1 MKRKLALLLI
11 TTLLVSTA
19 AYADFGFDTEADYTG
34 EAFFA
39 PADSTSSN
47 THNYN
52 NSSSGEKKDSHTVP
66 PVKQLRLKLQDH
78 MDRKEARKY
87 ELAPTAADIYTGEIE
102 TSEYASQEVE
112 DNFDEMIAPD
122 GFEADEDALSES
134 EKPKKS
140 LFKKKQKQVEPEE
153 TEDIVLDCQNVDYDT
168 EKSLVYATGDVSVE
182 FVKQGIVVKADIIT
196 FDRINNTIKAEG
208 NVNIVKGKQTVTG
221 DYIFVD
227 MNEENA
233 LIENPMTRMGSMKIQ
248 SKKGYVY
255 GDRIVQENGIMDVDE
270 SFPINFRSGT
280 RGPRLSRMLLPKDE
294 TLTEDMSKGLI
305 TFKAKD
311 IKVTKKGDL
320 ETIEFTRPHL
330 FKGDRTVFKTHSI
343 KIYTNK
349 NHDYGET
356 NHWEI
361 GAYRGLGLYA
371 GPGWVFELPKGSV
384 LKAIPMLN
392 YKSGFGV
399 GGLARFSSGTNR
411 TMAAYGSAEDRFI
424 VLGEQRL
431 DDNLRFQYG
440 MNAYMDEWFMGR
452 RRPKYG
458 TSLIYE
464 KGYSSTGFLLKG
476 KTSSYRHRFD
486 AGYYQDLDFDG
497 SFERLKG
504 TEMGTTRFRYMGQIG
519 QNFYKYEDKEKL
531 KAFSFDVVSQL
542 STAVYGTGD
551 TQVIGRVGP
560 RIHMQY
566 KRWMQ
571 DIGYFF
577 SVYDDNTPMPVY
589 DAFRYGKQNL
599 YLREYFRLCR
609 WLTVSWFGSINLSN
623 DAVNGRDLQENSFY
637 FSFGPDDVKFN
648 LGYDFVRETLRL
660 TVELM
665 MDAKG
670 THVEYDKLEIKQD
683 KKAEAKKEEPAPKKH
698 NPYAAP
704 TQPRVLERAVV
715 EDIRV
720 HEDVL

>member
-1 MKRKLALLLI
+1 MKKRLALLILA
-11 TTLLVSTA
+11 LFVSNSV
-19 AYADFGFDTEADYTG
+19 YADFGFDTEADYTG

-39 PADSTSSN
+39 PADSSQNN
-47 THNYN
+47 TGSYEG
-52 NSSSGEKKDSHTVP
+52 SSGSKEDRHTVP
-66 PVKQLRLKLQDH
+66 PIKQLRLRLQEH
-78 MDRKEARKY
+78 MDRKEAQRY
-87 ELAPTAADIYTGEIE
+87 ELAPTASDVYTGELE
-102 TSEYASQEVE
+102 TSKYASQEVE

-122 GFEADEDALSES
+122 GFEADEDAVADI

-140 LFKKKQKQVEPEE
+140 LFKRKAKKTTSEE
-153 TEDIVLDCQNVDYDT
+153 TEDIVLDCQHVNYDT
-168 EKSLVYATGDVSVE
+168 DKSLVYATGDVSVE
-182 FVKQGIVVKADIIT
+182 FVKQGIIVDADIIT
-196 FDRINNTIKAEG
+196 FDRINNTVKAEG
-208 NVNIVKGKQTVTG
+208 NVNIVKGSQTVTG

-227 MNEENA
+227 LNEENA

-248 SKKGYVY
+248 AKKGYVY
-255 GDRIVQENGIMDVDE
+255 GDRIVQENGVMDVDE

-280 RGPRLSRMLLPKDE
+280 RGPRLSTMLLPKDE

-311 IKVTKKGDL
+311 IVITQKGDL
-320 ETIEFTRPHL
+320 ETISFTKPHL
-330 FKGDRTVFKTHSI
+330 YKGDKTIFKTRSI
-343 KIYTNK
+343 KFYTNK

-356 NHWEI
+356 DHWEI

-392 YKSGFGV
+392 YKSGLGV
-399 GGLARFSSGTNR
+399 GGLARFNSGTNR

-424 VLGEQRL
+424 VLGEQKL
-431 DDNLRFQYG
+431 DDNLKFAYG

-458 TSLIYE
+458 TSLIYD
-464 KGYSSTGFLLKG
+464 KGYSSKDFLLKG
-476 KTSSYRHRFD
+476 KESSYRHRFD

-497 SFERLKG
+497 SFERLQG
-504 TEMGTTRFRYMGQIG
+504 TEMGTTRFRYMGQIS
-519 QNFYKYEDKEKL
+519 QNFYKYQDKEKL
-531 KAFSFDVVSQL
+531 KAFSFDLRSQL
-542 STAVYGTGD
+542 SSAIYGTGD
-551 TQVIGRVGP
+551 TQVIGRLGP
-560 RIHMQY
+560 VFHMQY

-571 DIGYFF
+571 DIGYYF

-623 DAVNGRDLQENSFY
+623 DAINGRDLQENSFY
-637 FSFGPDDVKFN
+637 FSFGPDDLKFN
-648 LGYDFVRETLRL
+648 LGYDFVRETLRC
-660 TVELM
+660 TVEVM

-670 THVEYDKLEIKQD
+670 THVEYDKFEIKQD
-683 KKAEAKKEEPAPKKH
+683 KKAEAKKKNEPAKKSNQH
-698 NPYAAP
+698 AAP
-704 TQPRVLERAVV
+704 TQPKVLQKAVV
-715 EDIRV
+715 EDIKV